1 MGWMGSTGEAC
12 SSRHPPSSSNSDN
25 FHSSTYQKKTRAV
38 VTFLLL
44 FNNMVP
50 ISLYVTVEMVNYV
63 QAFFIDQD
71 LEVRC
76 AALQPNHHPIPHS
89 PPTHQCHATHT
100 RAQMYDPASET
111 PAMARTSNMNGDL
124 GSVRWDETHLGDR
137 LGCCGVDRSAEDC

>member
-1 MGWMGSTGEAC
+1 M
-12 SSRHPPSSSNSDN
+12 
-25 FHSSTYQKKTRAV
+25 
-38 VTFLLL
+38 TFLLL

-76 AALQPNHHPIPHS
+76 VPNNNQTIHPPMPH
-89 PPTHQCHATHT
+89 PPMPHIHT

-111 PAMARTSNMNGDL
+111 PAMARTSNM
-124 GSVRWDETHLGDR
+124 VRPRLLLLSLLTGMPNTILQLNRPTLVNPSSSPHTHN
-137 LGCCGVDRSAEDC
+137 C